1 MSRTFCRMD
10 AWSNDERMAGPKWN
24 AAQLI
29 GKSQKGRYE
38 HEKDLNHLPTKSN
51 LTLLKCHV
59 VSFTENFYTP
69 YPQMPWSHFYP
80 FKKKGMG
87 SHRPHI
93 LVEKKKHP
101 PQFFVALDPPNLR
114 VPKISFPVPV
124 GWWKQISRYLQPGVL
139 CHWRMG
145 PSLPGR
151 KKEWQ
156 CQGHDHRG
164 ICDVIG
170 VLKFQR
176 DLMGDLIDSLAGPKY
191 VHVNVFVCVCVLK
204 YMYVHISILYIYI
217 LYIYIY
223 SSLFGELNLFHQV
236 SPSLQKS
243 EKNQGFRLGKKS
255 IQKHKCNRYR
265 LPTQNKNPTDWP
277 KATWSA
283 NAVGILLS
291 SYTPQN

>member
-59 VSFTENFYTP
+59 VSFTENFYTLTP
-69 YPQMPWSHFYP
+69 RCPGPISIHSKKRYGVTSPTYLGW
-80 FKKKGMG
+80 KKKT
-87 SHRPHI
+87 STPI
-93 LVEKKKHP
+93 LRGAWP
-101 PQFFVALDPPNLR
+101 SQPTSPQNLFPR
-114 VPKISFPVPV
+114 SGGVVKNNFPLPTTRRLVPLKDGTLFA
-124 GWWKQISRYLQPGVL
+124 
-139 CHWRMG
+139 
-145 PSLPGR
+145 R
-151 KKEWQ
+151 KEKEWQ

-204 YMYVHISILYIYI
+204 YMYVHISILYIY
-217 LYIYIY
+217 YIYTYIALSLVNWIY
-223 SSLFGELNLFHQV
+223 FTKFHQA
-236 SPSLQKS
+236 S
-243 EKNQGFRLGKKS
+243 KNQKKIRGFRLGKK
-255 IQKHKCNRYR
+255 IH
-265 LPTQNKNPTDWP
+265 PET
-277 KATWSA
+277 
-283 NAVGILLS
+283 
-291 SYTPQN
+291 